1 MLTPQEVLERT
12 FEKAVFGGYDMG
24 EVDDF
29 LDVLTEDYTN
39 LYKENAVLKNKMKV
53 LVRAVEEYREKE
65 QSINSALQNAQR
77 NADAIIAN
85 AQAKAGDIAASAAVQ
100 AEIDASRQ
108 AAESRMQAIQSQT
121 EAAKRAAQMELAAQQ
136 GILADAKKSVAE
148 YVAAA
153 RAELRRQDELLA
165 SMLAKAPA
173 PAAAVEDEQTTR
185 PIPVVEEPVP
195 AAAHKI
201 VAEQPTIKLAEI
213 QDEDVAAEIE
223 RSVNRTIRQ
232 EDEADRQEKKSKFEF
247 INLQFDKDYD
257 L

>member
-1 MLTPQEVLERT
+1 MLTPQEVQERT

-85 AQAKAGDIAASAAVQ
+85 AQATAGTIAASAAAQ
-100 AEIDASRQ
+100 AEIDAGRQ
-108 AAESRMQAIQSQT
+108 AAQSQM
-121 EAAKRAAQMELAAQQ
+121 EAVQAQIQAAKQAAREQLQAQQ
-136 GILADAKKSVAE
+136 NALAEAKNSVAD
-148 YVAAA
+148 YVAAVRQA
-153 RAELRRQDELLA
+153 LRREDELLA
-165 SMLAKAPA
+165 ALLEKAPA
-173 PAAAVEDEQTTR
+173 PVEMPAVEEQTQ
-185 PIPVVEEPVP
+185 PIPVVETP
-195 AAAHKI
+195 APPPI
-201 VAEQPTIKLAEI
+201 VAEEPTIKLAQVHDE
-213 QDEDVAAEIE
+213 EDVAAEIE
-223 RSVNRTIRQ
+223 RSVSRTIRQ
-232 EDEADRQEKKSKFEF
+232 EDEAERQERKPKFEF
-247 INLQFDKDYD
+247 IDLRFDKDYD